1 MPKED
6 RKNDAAKYKAKI
18 PSLEKVRGD
27 PTQRGMGVSVIR
39 IVQFV
44 REAYE
49 MQNPGGK
56 EAAQPGRKRP
66 GSYSS
71 ATKFEGKWGLEVM
84 TLLEF

>member
-1 MPKED
+1 MSEENCK
-6 RKNDAAKYKAKI
+6 KNAAKHKAKI

-27 PTQRGMGVSVIR
+27 PTQRGMVVSVTG
-39 IVQFV
+39 IVQV
-44 REAYE
+44 IREAYE

-71 ATKFEGKWGLEVM
+71 ATKFEGV
-84 TLLEF
+84 